1 MNLLTLVRVFGSLAG
16 VATAVGATFLLSGAF
31 SVMIAAL
38 HAGCRE
44 AARPFRRQAGALLH
58 CQHRLKKL
66 AAGHTLPVPPGE
78 SPLEGMEK
86 SRVGDMIE
94 FTLRQKVTPKTPLI
108 SRNFSLEVK
117 RLFQKNNNEWTEGM
131 F

>member
-1 MNLLTLVRVFGSLAG
+1 MLTLVRVFGSLAG

-31 SVMIAAL
+31 SVMITAL

-44 AARPFRRQAGALLH
+44 AARPFRRQAGALLR

-66 AAGHTLPVPPGE
+66 AAGHTLPVLPGE
-78 SPLEGMEK
+78 SPLEGMAK
-86 SRVGDMIE
+86 SRIGMIE
-94 FTLRQKVTPKTPLI
+94 ITLRQKVTPKTQLL

-117 RLFQKNNNEWTEGM
+117 S
-131 F
+131 